1 MARWKGVTVPYLT
14 ERVIAFLSM
23 YLVQT
28 LSVSHQT
35 EAKTSENQ
43 KLPPDTEDEAKRPI
57 WLKYPHNPGVSPLTS
72 TVTEPPQNHS

>member
-14 ERVIAFLSM
+14 GRVIAFLSM

-43 KLPPDTEDEAKRPI
+43 KLPPDTEDEAKAHLAQIP
-57 WLKYPHNPGVSPLTS
+57 S
-72 TVTEPPQNHS
+72 